1 MSGDEAEAM
10 AFLARLRTA
19 CSIACG
25 DKFEGELIHFTTE
38 LGQWFN
44 YHPNHTST
52 RVKGNTHSE
61 LLINCQA
68 YHESKQDRAAAI
80 KKEIEELQTEL
91 EGVEAG
97 Q

>member
-1 MSGDEAEAM
+1 MSGEEEEVM
-10 AFLARLRTA
+10 EFLARLRTA

-25 DKFEGELIHFTTE
+25 DKFQGELIHFTTE

-52 RVKGNTHSE
+52 GVRGKTHEE
-61 LLINCQA
+61 LVARC
-68 YHESKQDRAAAI
+68 HEYLECKQDRAAAI

-91 EGVEAG
+91 ESVEAD